1 MNITRRWM
9 FTGLVAVFALALAVR
24 LYYLHEIRASPLF
37 TAPVVDARTYT
48 EDARYFSDVSFAGRP
63 APFWQPPLYP
73 VLLGVLF
80 AVSGDDLYLPRLIQA
95 VIGALVCVLICLLGY
110 RVFGAGVGLGA
121 GFAAAL
127 YGPLIYFG
135 GELLPT
141 LLACCLNLL
150 VLWVLMAGRY
160 LLAGILLG
168 LSALA
173 VANILLFVPVLLGWI
188 FAFGGGPTPLAPLPK
203 RKGGTASAPP
213 SLAERGTGLRS
224 PHRLTAA
231 ALLLLGCALVI
242 APVAYRN
249 WVVGGD
255 LVLISHNAGINFYI
269 GNNADYEQTTRIR
282 PGRDWVELVEMPERR
297 AGIEQPSAKSRYFFG
312 QSWQYITSEPL
323 DFLGLLAYKGYLF
336 LRGDEIPRN
345 RDLYFARND
354 SALLSVLL
362 WKKGL
367 AFPFGLVAP
376 LALLGLFAVL
386 RSSEKL
392 SENPLWVALSRIPSF
407 PRKRESSGGRDGT
420 QHFQT
425 ASEPVEGRLLALF
438 VACYALSVVLFFVTG
453 RYRLPTVPVL
463 LLFAACGVRVLWQ
476 RPWPALAAVVG
487 LLIFCNVATGA
498 MDREGNAHEHY
509 YLGYAYEE
517 RDMPAH
523 AARHYRRAIARDS
536 TFAEPLL
543 ALAALHGEA
552 ERYGKAI
559 ELYRHYLKTQPHDVD
574 MRFRL
579 GHTALLA
586 RRYDEAAA
594 AYSEVA
600 TARPNWAAAHG
611 GLGYALL
618 MADQPQRAARAYS
631 RTLELNPDSTLVR
644 YQLAR
649 LYAEQGQN
657 REAIAEFEQLVQR
670 EPHVPEYPTRLA
682 DLLIQLEQGTG
693 MALRQTDGMAE
704 AEELLRRAIALNA
717 KVAHPHWSLGML
729 YARQGRYAEAV
740 PLFEHLL
747 QIAPRDYQAHLFL
760 GHLYQRTGRPADADA
775 QFAAFSR
782 SQRAH
787 RIEKVVRREMEAQI
801 EQIFGG

>member
-1 MNITRRWM
+1 MNMSRRWM

-80 AVSGDDLYLPRLIQA
+80 ALAGDDLYLPRLIQA
-95 VIGALVCVLICLLGY
+95 VLGALVCVLICLVGY
-110 RVFGAGVGLGA
+110 RVFGAGIGLGA
-121 GFAAAL
+121 GIAAAL

-160 LLAGILLG
+160 LLAGVLLG

-188 FAFGGGPTPLAPLPK
+188 FA
-203 RKGGTASAPP
+203 
-213 SLAERGTGLRS
+213 GLR
-224 PHRLTAA
+224 PTRRLTAA

-249 WVVGGD
+249 WAVGGD

-282 PGRDWVELVEMPERR
+282 PGRDWAELVEMPERR
-297 AGIEQPSAKSRYFFG
+297 AGIEQPSAKSRYFFF
-312 QSWQYITSEPL
+312 QSWQYITDEPL

-367 AFPFGLVAP
+367 AFPFGLIAP

-386 RSSEKL
+386 RPGPVEGHSSEK
-392 SENPLWVALSRIPSF
+392 SSKNPPWVALSRILSF
-407 PRKRESSGGRDGT
+407 PRKRESSGGRDGP

-453 RYRLPTVPVL
+453 RYRLPAVPVL

-476 RPWPALAAVVG
+476 RPWPALAAVAG
-487 LLIFCNVATGA
+487 LLVFCNVATGA
-498 MDREGNAHEHY
+498 MDLEGNAHEHY

-559 ELYRHYLKTQPHDVD
+559 DLYRHYLRMQPHDVD
-574 MRFRL
+574 MRFLL

-600 TARPNWAAAHG
+600 AARPNWAAAQG

-618 MADQPQRAARAYS
+618 MADQPQRAAQAYS

-649 LYAEQGQN
+649 LYAEQGQH

-670 EPHVPEYPTRLA
+670 EPHAPEYPTRLA

-693 MALRQTDGMAE
+693 MALGQTDGMAE
-704 AEELLRRAIALNA
+704 AEELLRRAIALDA
-717 KVAHPHWSLGML
+717 KAAHPHWSLGML

-740 PLFEHLL
+740 PLFEYLL

-760 GHLYQRTGRPADADA
+760 GHLYQRTGRQADADA
-775 QFAAFSR
+775 QFADFSR

-787 RIEKVVRREMEAQI
+787 RVEKVARREMEAQI

>member
-9 FTGLVAVFALALAVR
+9 FTGLVAVFALALSAR

-48 EDARYFSDVSFAGRP
+48 EEARYFSEVSFAGRP

-80 AVSGDDLYLPRLIQA
+80 ALAGDDLYLPRLIQA

-160 LLAGILLG
+160 LLAGVLLG

-188 FAFGGGPTPLAPLPK
+188 FA
-203 RKGGTASAPP
+203 
-213 SLAERGTGLRS
+213 GLR
-224 PHRLTAA
+224 PMRRLTAA

-249 WVVGGD
+249 WAVGGD

-282 PGRDWVELVEMPERR
+282 PGRDWAELVEMPERR
-297 AGIEQPSAKSRYFFG
+297 AGIEQPSAKSRYFFA
-312 QSWQYITSEPL
+312 QSWQYITSAPL
-323 DFLGLLAYKGYLF
+323 DFTGLLAYKGYLF

-354 SALLSVLL
+354 SSLLSILL

-392 SENPLWVALSRIPSF
+392 SKNSPWVALSRIPSF

-453 RYRLPTVPVL
+453 RYRLPAVPVL
-463 LLFAACGVRVLWQ
+463 LLFAACGVRFLWQ
-476 RPWPALAAVVG
+476 RPWPALAAVAV
-487 LLIFCNVATGA
+487 LLVFCNVATGA

-543 ALAALHGEA
+543 ALAALHAEA

-559 ELYRHYLKTQPHDVD
+559 DLYRRYLRMQPHDVD
-574 MRFRL
+574 MRFLL

-600 TARPNWAAAHG
+600 AARPNWAAAHG

-649 LYAEQGQN
+649 LHAEQGQH
-657 REAIAEFEQLVQR
+657 REAIAELEQLVQR
-670 EPHVPEYPTRLA
+670 EPHMPDYPTRLA

-693 MALRQTDGMAE
+693 MALGQTDGMAE
-704 AEELLRRAIALNA
+704 AEELLRRAIALNSKA
-717 KVAHPHWSLGML
+717 AHPHWSLGML
-729 YARQGRYAEAV
+729 YARQGRHAEAV

-760 GHLYQRTGRPADADA
+760 GHLYQRTGRQADAEA

-787 RIEKVVRREMEAQI
+787 RIEKVARREMEAQI

>member
-1 MNITRRWM
+1 MTRRWM
-9 FTGLVAVFALALAVR
+9 FMGVVAVFALALSVR

-48 EDARYFSDVSFAGRP
+48 EEARYLSDVSFAGRP

-73 VLLGVLF
+73 VLLGGLF
-80 AVSGDDLYLPRLIQA
+80 ALAGDDLYVPRLIQA
-95 VIGALVCVLICLLGY
+95 VIGALVCVLICLLGH
-110 RVFGAGVGLGA
+110 RVFGAGIGLGA

-150 VLWVLMAGRY
+150 VL
-160 LLAGILLG
+160 LLAIGEGGWARWLAAGALLG

-173 VANILLFVPVLLGWI
+173 VANVLLFAPVLLGYLYWRQRQLRPA
-188 FAFGGGPTPLAPLPK
+188 AF
-203 RKGGTASAPP
+203 
-213 SLAERGTGLRS
+213 
-224 PHRLTAA
+224 
-231 ALLLLGCALVI
+231 LLLGCALVI

-297 AGIEQPSAKSRYFFG
+297 AGIEQPSAKSRYFFA

-336 LRGDEIPRN
+336 LRGDEIQRN
-345 RDLYFARND
+345 RNLYFARND
-354 SALLSVLL
+354 SSLLSILL

-376 LALLGLFAVL
+376 LALLGLFAFL
-386 RSSEKL
+386 RS
-392 SENPLWVALSRIPSF
+392 P
-407 PRKRESSGGRDGT
+407 
-420 QHFQT
+420 
-425 ASEPVEGRLLALF
+425 EPPEGRLLALF

-453 RYRLPTVPVL
+453 RYRLPAVPVL
-463 LLFAACGVRVLWQ
+463 LLFAACGVRVLWH
-476 RPWPALAAVVG
+476 RPWPALAVVAA
-487 LLIFCNVATGA
+487 LLVFCNVATSA

-523 AARHYRRAIARDS
+523 AARHYRRAIDRDPN
-536 TFAEPLL
+536 FAEPLL
-543 ALAALHGEA
+543 ALAALHAEA
-552 ERYGKAI
+552 ERYDKAI
-559 ELYRHYLKTQPHDVD
+559 EFYRRYLKTQPNDVD
-574 MRFRL
+574 VRFLL

-586 RRYDEAAA
+586 QRYDEAAV

-600 TARPNWAAAHG
+600 AARPNWAAAHG

-618 MADQPQRAARAYS
+618 MADQPQRAAQAYS

-670 EPHVPEYPTRLA
+670 EPHVTEYPTRLA

-693 MALRQTDGMAE
+693 MTLGQTDRLAE
-704 AEELLRRAIALNA
+704 AEELLRRAVALDS
-717 KVAHPHWSLGML
+717 KTAHPHWSLGML

-760 GHLYQRTGRPADADA
+760 GHLYQRTGRQADADA
-775 QFAAFSR
+775 QFATFSR

-787 RIEKVVRREMEAQI
+787 RMEKVARREMEAQI

>member
-1 MNITRRWM
+1 M
-9 FTGLVAVFALALAVR
+9 FMGVAAVFALALSAR

-48 EDARYFSDVSFAGRP
+48 EEGRYLSAVSFAGRP

-80 AVSGDDLYLPRLIQA
+80 ASAGDDLYLPRLIQA

-110 RVFGAGVGLGA
+110 RVFGAGIGLGA

-150 VLWVLMAGRY
+150 VLLLVIGKGGWTRWLAAGV
-160 LLAGILLG
+160 LLG

-173 VANILLFVPVLLGWI
+173 VANVLLFAPALLGYLYWRQRRLRPP
-188 FAFGGGPTPLAPLPK
+188 AF
-203 RKGGTASAPP
+203 
-213 SLAERGTGLRS
+213 
-224 PHRLTAA
+224 
-231 ALLLLGCALVI
+231 LLLGCALVI

-249 WVVGGD
+249 WAVGGD

-282 PGRDWVELVEMPERR
+282 PGRDWAELVERPERR
-297 AGIEQPSAKSRYFFG
+297 AGIEQPSAKSRYFFA

-323 DFLGLLAYKGYLF
+323 DFTGLLAYKGYLF

-354 SALLSVLL
+354 SSLLSILL

-376 LALLGLFAVL
+376 LALLGLFAFL
-386 RSSEKL
+386 RTSE
-392 SENPLWVALSRIPSF
+392 SP
-407 PRKRESSGGRDGT
+407 
-420 QHFQT
+420 
-425 ASEPVEGRLLALF
+425 EGRLLALF

-453 RYRLPTVPVL
+453 RYRLPAVPVL
-463 LLFAACGVRVLWQ
+463 LLFAACGVRTLWH
-476 RPWPALAAVVG
+476 RPWPALVACAA
-487 LLIFCNVATGA
+487 LLVFCNVATGA

-523 AARHYRRAIARDS
+523 AARHYGRAIARAPN
-536 TFAEPLL
+536 FAEPLL
-543 ALAALHGEA
+543 ALAALHAEA

-559 ELYRHYLKTQPHDVD
+559 DLYRRYLKTQSNDVD
-574 MRFRL
+574 VRFLL

-600 TARPNWAAAHG
+600 AARPNWAAAHG

-618 MADQPQRAARAYS
+618 MADQPQRAAQSYS

-649 LYAEQGQN
+649 LFAAQGQN

-682 DLLIQLEQGTG
+682 DLLIQLEQETG
-693 MALRQTDGMAE
+693 MVLGQTDQLAE
-704 AEELLRRAIALNA
+704 AEKLLRRAIALDSKA
-717 KVAHPHWSLGML
+717 AHPHWSLGML

-760 GHLYQRTGRPADADA
+760 GHLYQRTGRQADADA

-787 RIEKVVRREMEAQI
+787 RIEKVARREMEAQI

>member
-1 MNITRRWM
+1 M
-9 FTGLVAVFALALAVR
+9 GVVAVFALALSAR

-48 EDARYFSDVSFAGRP
+48 EEARYFSEVSFAGRP

-73 VLLGVLF
+73 VLLGGLF
-80 AVSGDDLYLPRLIQA
+80 ALAGDDLYLPRLIQA

-110 RVFGAGVGLGA
+110 RVFGAGIGLGA
-121 GFAAAL
+121 GIAAAL

-150 VLWVLMAGRY
+150 VLLLVIGEGGWVRWLAAGV
-160 LLAGILLG
+160 LLG

-173 VANILLFVPVLLGWI
+173 VANVLLFAPVLLGYLYWRQRRLRPA
-188 FAFGGGPTPLAPLPK
+188 AF
-203 RKGGTASAPP
+203 
-213 SLAERGTGLRS
+213 
-224 PHRLTAA
+224 
-231 ALLLLGCALVI
+231 LLLGCALVI

-249 WVVGGD
+249 WAVGGD

-282 PGRDWVELVEMPERR
+282 PGRDWAELVEMPERR
-297 AGIEQPSAKSRYFFG
+297 AGIEQPSAKSRYFFA

-323 DFLGLLAYKGYLF
+323 DFTGLLAYKGYLF

-354 SALLSVLL
+354 SSLLSILL

-367 AFPFGLVAP
+367 AFPFGLIAP
-376 LALLGLFAVL
+376 LALLGLFAFL
-386 RSSEKL
+386 RTSE
-392 SENPLWVALSRIPSF
+392 SP
-407 PRKRESSGGRDGT
+407 
-420 QHFQT
+420 
-425 ASEPVEGRLLALF
+425 EGRLLALF

-453 RYRLPTVPVL
+453 RYRLPAVPVL
-463 LLFAACGVRVLWQ
+463 LLFAACGMGVLWQ
-476 RPWPALAAVVG
+476 RPWPALAAVAA

-498 MDREGNAHEHY
+498 MDREGDAHEHY

-523 AARHYRRAIARDS
+523 AARHYRHAIDRDP

-543 ALAALHGEA
+543 ALAALHAEA
-552 ERYGKAI
+552 ERYGKAL
-559 ELYRHYLKTQPHDVD
+559 ELYRRYLKTQPHDADV
-574 MRFRL
+574 RFLL

-600 TARPNWAAAHG
+600 AARPNWAAAHG

-649 LYAEQGQN
+649 LYAAQGQH
-657 REAIAEFEQLVQR
+657 REAIAEFEQLMQR
-670 EPHVPEYPTRLA
+670 EPHVPEYPARLA

-693 MALRQTDGMAE
+693 MTLGQTDQLAE
-704 AEELLRRAIALNA
+704 AEKLLRHASALDSKA
-717 KVAHPHWSLGML
+717 AHPHWSLGML

-760 GHLYQRTGRPADADA
+760 GHLYQRTGRQADADS

-782 SQRAH
+782 NQRAH
-787 RIEKVVRREMEAQI
+787 RIEKVARREMEAQI

>member
-1 MNITRRWM
+1 MARRSV
-9 FTGLVAVFALALAVR
+9 FYGVVAVFALALSAR

-80 AVSGDDLYLPRLIQA
+80 TLAGDDLYLPRLIQA
-95 VIGALVCVLICLLGY
+95 VLGALVCVLISLLGY

-141 LLACCLNLL
+141 LLACCLNVLVLLL
-150 VLWVLMAGRY
+150 VVGAGGWQRA
-160 LLAGILLG
+160 LAAGVLLG

-173 VANILLFVPVLLGWI
+173 VANVLLCAPVLLGYLY
-188 FAFGGGPTPLAPLPK
+188 G
-203 RKGGTASAPP
+203 RQ
-213 SLAERGTGLRS
+213 RRLRS
-224 PHRLTAA
+224 P

-249 WVVGGD
+249 WAVGGD
-255 LVLISHNAGINFYI
+255 RVLISHNAGINFYI
-269 GNNADYEQTTRIR
+269 GNNAASEQTTCIR
-282 PGRDWVELVEMPERR
+282 PGRAWAELVEMPERR
-297 AGIEQPSAKSRYFFG
+297 AGLEQPSAKSRYFFA
-312 QSWQYITSEPL
+312 QSWQYITAEPL

-354 SALLSVLL
+354 SALLSILL

-376 LALLGLFAVL
+376 LALVGLFGVV
-386 RSSEKL
+386 RSS
-392 SENPLWVALSRIPSF
+392 SP
-407 PRKRESSGGRDGT
+407 
-420 QHFQT
+420 
-425 ASEPVEGRLLALF
+425 EGRLLALF

-453 RYRLPTVPVL
+453 RYRLPAVPVL
-463 LLFAACGVRVLWQ
+463 LLFAACGVRVLWH
-476 RPWPALAAVVG
+476 RPRPGLAAFAA
-487 LLIFCNVATGA
+487 LLVLCNVATGA
-498 MDREGNAHEHY
+498 MDPAGNAHEHY

-523 AARHYRRAIARDS
+523 AARHYRRAMVRDPS
-536 TFAEPLL
+536 FAEPLL

-552 ERYGKAI
+552 ERYDEAMD
-559 ELYRHYLKTQPHDVD
+559 LYRQYLKAQPHDADV
-574 MRFRL
+574 RFLL

-586 RRYDEAAA
+586 RHYDEAAV

-600 TARPNWAAAHG
+600 AVRPNWAAAHG

-618 MADQPQRAARAYS
+618 MTDQPQRAAQCYR
-631 RTLELNPDSTLVR
+631 RTLELNPDSTVVR

-649 LYAEQGQN
+649 LYAEQGQH
-657 REAIAEFEQLVQR
+657 RSAIGEFEQLVQR

-682 DLLIQLEQGTG
+682 DLLIQLEQGPSMDLGATERL
-693 MALRQTDGMAE
+693 ADAE
-704 AEELLRRAIALNA
+704 KLLRRALALA
-717 KVAHPHWSLGML
+717 PKAAHPHWSLGML
-729 YARQGRYAEAV
+729 YARQARYPEAV

-747 QIAPRDYQAHLFL
+747 QIAPHDYQAHLFL
-760 GHLYQRTGRPADADA
+760 GHLYQRTGRPTDAED

-782 SQRAH
+782 GQRAY
-787 RIEKVVRREMEAQI
+787 RLKKVVRREMEAQI

>member
-1 MNITRRWM
+1 M
-9 FTGLVAVFALALAVR
+9 GVVAVFALALSVR

-37 TAPVVDARTYT
+37 TTPVVDARTYT
-48 EDARYFSDVSFAGRP
+48 EEARYLSDVSFAGRP

-73 VLLGVLF
+73 VLLGGLF
-80 AVSGDDLYLPRLIQA
+80 ALAGDDLYVPRLIQA
-95 VIGALVCVLICLLGY
+95 VIGALVCVLICLLGH
-110 RVFGAGVGLGA
+110 RVFGAGVGVGA

-127 YGPLIYFG
+127 YGPFIYFG

-150 VLWVLMAGRY
+150 VL
-160 LLAGILLG
+160 LLAIGEGGWARWLAAGVLLG

-173 VANILLFVPVLLGWI
+173 VANVLLFAPMLLGYLYWRQRQLRPP
-188 FAFGGGPTPLAPLPK
+188 AF
-203 RKGGTASAPP
+203 
-213 SLAERGTGLRS
+213 
-224 PHRLTAA
+224 
-231 ALLLLGCALVI
+231 LLLGCALVI

-249 WVVGGD
+249 WAVGGD

-282 PGRDWVELVEMPERR
+282 PGRDWAELVEMPERR
-297 AGIEQPSAKSRYFFG
+297 AGIEQPSAKSRYFFA

-336 LRGDEIPRN
+336 LRGDEIQRN
-345 RDLYFARND
+345 RNLYFARND
-354 SALLSVLL
+354 SSLLSILL

-376 LALLGLFAVL
+376 LTLLGLFAFL
-386 RSSEKL
+386 RS
-392 SENPLWVALSRIPSF
+392 P
-407 PRKRESSGGRDGT
+407 
-420 QHFQT
+420 
-425 ASEPVEGRLLALF
+425 EPPEGRLLALF

-453 RYRLPTVPVL
+453 RYRLPAVPVL
-463 LLFAACGVRVLWQ
+463 LLFAACGVRVLWH
-476 RPWPALAAVVG
+476 RPWPALAVVAA
-487 LLIFCNVATGA
+487 LLVFCNVATSA

-523 AARHYRRAIARDS
+523 AARHYRRAIDRDPN
-536 TFAEPLL
+536 FAEPLL
-543 ALAALHGEA
+543 ALAALHAEA
-552 ERYGKAI
+552 ERYDKAI
-559 ELYRHYLKTQPHDVD
+559 EFYRRYLKTQPNDVD
-574 MRFRL
+574 VRFLL

-586 RRYDEAAA
+586 QRYDEAAV

-600 TARPNWAAAHG
+600 AARPNWAAAHG

-618 MADQPQRAARAYS
+618 MADQPQRAAQAYS

-670 EPHVPEYPTRLA
+670 EPHVTEYPTRLA

-693 MALRQTDGMAE
+693 MTLGQTDRLAE
-704 AEELLRRAIALNA
+704 AEELLRRAVALDS
-717 KVAHPHWSLGML
+717 KTAHPHWSLGML

-760 GHLYQRTGRPADADA
+760 GHLYQRTGRQADADA

-787 RIEKVVRREMEAQI
+787 RMEKVARREMEAQI

>member
-9 FTGLVAVFALALAVR
+9 FTGLVAVFALALSAR

-48 EDARYFSDVSFAGRP
+48 EDARYLSEVSFAGRP
-63 APFWQPPLYP
+63 TPFWQPPLYP
-73 VLLGVLF
+73 VLLGGLF
-80 AVSGDDLYLPRLIQA
+80 AVAGDDLYLPRLIQA
-95 VIGALVCVLICLLGY
+95 VIGALVCVLICLLGH

-160 LLAGILLG
+160 LLAGVLLG

-173 VANILLFVPVLLGWI
+173 VANILLFVPVLLGWV

-203 RKGGTASAPP
+203 RKGGTASDPP
-213 SLAERGTGLRS
+213 SLAGRGTGLLSTR
-224 PHRLTAA
+224 RLTAA
-231 ALLLLGCALVI
+231 ALLLLGCVLVI

-249 WVVGGD
+249 WAVGGD

-269 GNNADYEQTTRIR
+269 GNNAAYAQTTHIR
-282 PGRDWVELVEMPERR
+282 PGRDWAELVEMPERR
-297 AGIEQPSAKSRYFFG
+297 AGIEQPSAKSRYFLA
-312 QSWQYITSEPL
+312 QSWQYITDEPL

-354 SALLSVLL
+354 SVLLSVLL

-386 RSSEKL
+386 R
-392 SENPLWVALSRIPSF
+392 P
-407 PRKRESSGGRDGT
+407 
-420 QHFQT
+420 
-425 ASEPVEGRLLALF
+425 EPVEGRLLALF
-438 VACYALSVVLFFVTG
+438 VACYALSVILFFVTG
-453 RYRLPTVPVL
+453 RYRLPAVPVL
-463 LLFAACGVRVLWQ
+463 LLFAACGVRFLWH
-476 RPWPALAAVVG
+476 RPWPALAAVAA

-498 MDREGNAHEHY
+498 MDHEGNAHEHY

-552 ERYGKAI
+552 KRYGKAI
-559 ELYRHYLKTQPHDVD
+559 DLYRRYLKTQPDDVD
-574 MRFRL
+574 MRFLL

-600 TARPNWAAAHG
+600 AARPNWAAAHG

-618 MADQPQRAARAYS
+618 MTDQPQRAARAYS

-649 LYAEQGQN
+649 LYAEQGQH

-670 EPHVPEYPTRLA
+670 EPHVPEHPTRLA
-682 DLLIQLEQGTG
+682 DLLIQLEQGAS
-693 MALRQTDGMAE
+693 MALGQTDGMAE
-704 AEELLRRAIALNA
+704 AEELLRRAIELDPKA
-717 KVAHPHWSLGML
+717 AHPHWSLGML

-787 RIEKVVRREMEAQI
+787 RIEKVARREMEAQI

>member
-1 MNITRRWM
+1 MARRSV
-9 FTGLVAVFALALAVR
+9 FYGVVAVFALALSAR

-80 AVSGDDLYLPRLIQA
+80 ALAGDDLYLPRLIQA
-95 VIGALVCVLICLLGY
+95 VLGALVCVLISLLGL

-141 LLACCLNLL
+141 LLACCLNVLVLLL
-150 VLWVLMAGRY
+150 VIGAGGWQRA
-160 LLAGILLG
+160 LAAGVLLG

-173 VANILLFVPVLLGWI
+173 VANVLLCAPVLLGY
-188 FAFGGGPTPLAPLPK
+188 LYY
-203 RKGGTASAPP
+203 RQ
-213 SLAERGTGLRS
+213 RRLRS
-224 PHRLTAA
+224 P

-249 WVVGGD
+249 WAVGGD
-255 LVLISHNAGINFYI
+255 RVLISHNAGINFYI
-269 GNNADYEQTTRIR
+269 GNNADFEQTTRIR
-282 PGRDWVELVEMPERR
+282 PGRAWAELVEMPERR
-297 AGIEQPSAKSRYFFG
+297 AGLEQPSAKSRYFFA
-312 QSWQYITSEPL
+312 QSWQYITAEPL

-354 SALLSVLL
+354 SALLSILL

-376 LALLGLFAVL
+376 LALVGLFGVV
-386 RSSEKL
+386 RS
-392 SENPLWVALSRIPSF
+392 PAP
-407 PRKRESSGGRDGT
+407 
-420 QHFQT
+420 
-425 ASEPVEGRLLALF
+425 EGRLLALF

-453 RYRLPTVPVL
+453 RYRLPAVPVL
-463 LLFAACGVRVLWQ
+463 LLFAACGVRVLWH
-476 RPWPALAAVVG
+476 RPRSGLAAFAA
-487 LLIFCNVATGA
+487 LLVLCNVATGA
-498 MDREGNAHEHY
+498 MDPAGNAHEHY

-523 AARHYRRAIARDS
+523 AARHYRRAMVRDPS
-536 TFAEPLL
+536 FAEPLL

-552 ERYGKAI
+552 ERYGEAMA
-559 ELYRHYLKTQPHDVD
+559 LYRQYLKAQPHDADV
-574 MRFRL
+574 RFLL

-600 TARPNWAAAHG
+600 TVRPNWAAAHG

-618 MADQPQRAARAYS
+618 MTDQPQRAAQCYR

-649 LYAEQGQN
+649 LYAEQGQH
-657 REAIAEFEQLVQR
+657 RAARDEFEQLVQR
-670 EPHVPEYPTRLA
+670 EPHVPEHPTRLA
-682 DLLIQLEQGTG
+682 DLLIQLEQGPS
-693 MALRQTDGMAE
+693 MALGATERLADAE
-704 AEELLRRAIALNA
+704 KLLRRALALA
-717 KVAHPHWSLGML
+717 PKAAHPHWSLGML
-729 YARQGRYAEAV
+729 YARQARYPEAV

-747 QIAPRDYQAHLFL
+747 QIAPHDYQAHLFL
-760 GHLYQRTGRPADADA
+760 GHLYQRTGRPADAED

-782 SQRAH
+782 GQRAY
-787 RIEKVVRREMEAQI
+787 RLKKVVRREMEAQI

>member
-1 MNITRRWM
+1 MARRWM
-9 FTGLVAVFALALAVR
+9 FMGVVAVFALALSAR

-48 EDARYFSDVSFAGRP
+48 EDACYLSDVSLAGRP

-80 AVSGDDLYLPRLIQA
+80 AVAGDDLYLPRLIQA
-95 VIGALVCVLICLLGY
+95 VVGALVCVLICLLGY
-110 RVFGAGVGLGA
+110 RVFGVGIGLGA

-150 VLWVLMAGRY
+150 VL
-160 LLAGILLG
+160 LLAVGEGGWARALAAGVLLG

-173 VANILLFVPVLLGWI
+173 VANVLLFAPVLLGYLYWRQRR
-188 FAFGGGPTPLAPLPK
+188 F
-203 RKGGTASAPP
+203 RPP
-213 SLAERGTGLRS
+213 
-224 PHRLTAA
+224 
-231 ALLLLGCALVI
+231 ALLLLGYALVI

-249 WVVGGD
+249 WAVGGD

-282 PGRDWVELVEMPERR
+282 PGRAWAELVEMPEIR
-297 AGIEQPSAKSRYFFG
+297 AGIEQPSAKSRYFFA

-354 SALLSVLL
+354 SSLLSILL

-367 AFPFGLVAP
+367 AFPFGLIAP
-376 LALLGLFAVL
+376 LALVGLFAFL
-386 RSSEKL
+386 RS
-392 SENPLWVALSRIPSF
+392 P
-407 PRKRESSGGRDGT
+407 
-420 QHFQT
+420 
-425 ASEPVEGRLLALF
+425 EPAEGRLLALF

-453 RYRLPTVPVL
+453 RYRLPAVPVL
-463 LLFAACGVRVLWQ
+463 LLFAACGVRALWH
-476 RPWPALAAVVG
+476 RPWPALAAFAA
-487 LLIFCNVATGA
+487 LLVFCNVATGA
-498 MDREGNAHEHY
+498 MDLKGDAHEHY

-523 AARHYRRAIARDS
+523 AARHYRRAMARGPN
-536 TFAEPLL
+536 FAEPLL

-552 ERYGKAI
+552 KRYGKAI
-559 ELYRHYLKTQPHDVD
+559 DLYRRYLKTRPHDEDV
-574 MRFRL
+574 RFLL

-594 AYSEVA
+594 AYSEI
-600 TARPNWAAAHG
+600 TAVRPNWAAAHG

-618 MADQPQRAARAYS
+618 MTDQPQRAARAYS
-631 RTLELNPDSTLVR
+631 HTLELNPDSTLVR

-649 LYAEQGQN
+649 LYAEQGQT

-670 EPHVPEYPTRLA
+670 EPHIPEYPTRLA
-682 DLLIQLEQGTG
+682 DLLIQLQQGTG
-693 MALRQTDGMAE
+693 MALGQTSQLAE
-704 AEELLRRAIALNA
+704 AERLLRRAIALDPKA
-717 KVAHPHWSLGML
+717 AHPHWSLGML

-740 PLFEHLL
+740 TLFEHLL
-747 QIAPRDYQAHLFL
+747 QIAPRDYQTHLFL
-760 GHLYQRTGRPADADA
+760 GHLYQRTGRQADADA

-782 SQRAH
+782 SQRAY
-787 RIEKVVRREMEAQI
+787 RMEKVARREMEAQI

>member
-1 MNITRRWM
+1 MARRWM
-9 FTGLVAVFALALAVR
+9 FMGGVVVFALALSAR

-48 EDARYFSDVSFAGRP
+48 EEARYFSEVSFAGRP

-73 VLLGVLF
+73 VLLGGLF
-80 AVSGDDLYLPRLIQA
+80 ALAGDDLYLPRLIQA

-110 RVFGAGVGLGA
+110 RVFGAGIGLGA
-121 GFAAAL
+121 GVAAAL

-135 GELLPT
+135 GALLPT
-141 LLACCLNLL
+141 LLACCLNLIVLLL
-150 VLWVLMAGRY
+150 VIGEGGWVRWLAAGV
-160 LLAGILLG
+160 LLG

-173 VANILLFVPVLLGWI
+173 VANVLLFAPMLLGYLYWRQRRLRPA
-188 FAFGGGPTPLAPLPK
+188 AF
-203 RKGGTASAPP
+203 
-213 SLAERGTGLRS
+213 
-224 PHRLTAA
+224 
-231 ALLLLGCALVI
+231 LLLGCALVI

-249 WVVGGD
+249 WAVGGD

-269 GNNADYEQTTRIR
+269 GNNADYAQTTHIR
-282 PGRDWVELVEMPERR
+282 PGRDWAELVEMPERR
-297 AGIEQPSAKSRYFFG
+297 AGIEQPSAKSRYFFA
-312 QSWQYITSEPL
+312 QSWQYMASEPL

-354 SALLSVLL
+354 SSLLSILL

-376 LALLGLFAVL
+376 LALLGFFAFL
-386 RSSEKL
+386 R
-392 SENPLWVALSRIPSF
+392 
-407 PRKRESSGGRDGT
+407 
-420 QHFQT
+420 
-425 ASEPVEGRLLALF
+425 ASESPEGRLLALF

-463 LLFAACGVRVLWQ
+463 LLFAAYGVCALWQ
-476 RPWPALAAVVG
+476 RPWPALAAVAA

-498 MDREGNAHEHY
+498 MDREGDAHEHY

-523 AARHYRRAIARDS
+523 AARHYRHAIARDP

-559 ELYRHYLKTQPHDVD
+559 DLYRRYLKTQPNDVD
-574 MRFRL
+574 VRFLL

-618 MADQPQRAARAYS
+618 MTDQPQRAARAYS
-631 RTLELNPDSTLVR
+631 RTLKLNPDSTLVR

-649 LYAEQGQN
+649 LYAAQGQN
-657 REAIAEFEQLVQR
+657 REAIAEFEQLMQR
-670 EPHVPEYPTRLA
+670 EPHVPEYPARLA
-682 DLLIQLEQGTG
+682 DLLIQSEQGTSMTLG
-693 MALRQTDGMAE
+693 QTTQLAE
-704 AEELLRRAIALNA
+704 AEELLRRAIALDS
-717 KVAHPHWSLGML
+717 KIAHPHWSLGML

-760 GHLYQRTGRPADADA
+760 GHLYQRTGRQADADA

-787 RIEKVVRREMEAQI
+787 RIEKVARREMEAQI

>member
-1 MNITRRWM
+1 MARRWM
-9 FTGLVAVFALALAVR
+9 FMGVVAVFALALSAR
-24 LYYLHEIRASPLF
+24 LYYLHEIRVSPLF

-48 EDARYFSDVSFAGRP
+48 EDARYLSEVPFAGRP

-80 AVSGDDLYLPRLIQA
+80 AVAGDDLYLPRLIQA
-95 VIGALVCVLICLLGY
+95 VLGALVCVLICLLGY
-110 RVFGAGVGLGA
+110 RVFGAGIGLGA

-150 VLWVLMAGRY
+150 VL
-160 LLAGILLG
+160 LLAVGEGGWGRALAAGVLLG

-173 VANILLFVPVLLGWI
+173 VANVLLFAPVLLGYLYWRQRR
-188 FAFGGGPTPLAPLPK
+188 L
-203 RKGGTASAPP
+203 RPP
-213 SLAERGTGLRS
+213 
-224 PHRLTAA
+224 

-249 WVVGGD
+249 WAVGDD

-282 PGRDWVELVEMPERR
+282 PGRAWAELVEMPEIR
-297 AGIEQPSAKSRYFFG
+297 AGIEQPSAKSRYFFA

-354 SALLSVLL
+354 SSLLSILL
-362 WKKGL
+362 WKKEL

-376 LALLGLFAVL
+376 LAIVGLFAFL
-386 RSSEKL
+386 RS
-392 SENPLWVALSRIPSF
+392 PGPA
-407 PRKRESSGGRDGT
+407 
-420 QHFQT
+420 
-425 ASEPVEGRLLALF
+425 EGRLLAFF

-453 RYRLPTVPVL
+453 RYRLPAVPVL
-463 LLFAACGVRVLWQ
+463 LLFAACGVRALWH
-476 RPWPALAAVVG
+476 RPWPALAG
-487 LLIFCNVATGA
+487 LAALLVFCNVATGA
-498 MDREGNAHEHY
+498 MDREGDAHEHY

-523 AARHYRRAIARDS
+523 AARHYRRAMARDPN
-536 TFAEPLL
+536 FAAPLL

-552 ERYGKAI
+552 KRYGKAI
-559 ELYRHYLKTQPHDVD
+559 DLYRRYLKTRPHDADV
-574 MRFRL
+574 RFLL

-586 RRYDEAAA
+586 RRYDEATA
-594 AYSEVA
+594 AYSEI
-600 TARPNWAAAHG
+600 TAVRPNWAAAHG

-618 MADQPQRAARAYS
+618 MTDQPQRAARAYS

-649 LYAEQGQN
+649 LYTEQGQN

-670 EPHVPEYPTRLA
+670 EPHIPEYPTRLA

-693 MALRQTDGMAE
+693 MALGQTDRLAE
-704 AEELLRRAIALNA
+704 AEKLLRLAIALDPKA
-717 KVAHPHWSLGML
+717 AHPHWSLGML

-740 PLFEHLL
+740 TLFEHLL

-760 GHLYQRTGRPADADA
+760 GHLYQRTGRQADADA

-782 SQRAH
+782 SQRAYH
-787 RIEKVVRREMEAQI
+787 IEKVARREMEAQI

>member
-1 MNITRRWM
+1 MARRWM
-9 FTGLVAVFALALAVR
+9 FMGVVAVFALALSAR

-37 TAPVVDARTYT
+37 TAPVVDARTYV
-48 EDARYFSDVSFAGRP
+48 EEARYLSEVSFAGRP

-80 AVSGDDLYLPRLIQA
+80 ALAGDDLYLPRLIQA

-110 RVFGAGVGLGA
+110 RVFGAGIGLGA
-121 GFAAAL
+121 GIAAAL

-150 VLWVLMAGRY
+150 VLLLVVGEGGWVRWLAAGV
-160 LLAGILLG
+160 LLG

-173 VANILLFVPVLLGWI
+173 VANVLLFAPALLGYLYWRQRRLRPA
-188 FAFGGGPTPLAPLPK
+188 AF
-203 RKGGTASAPP
+203 
-213 SLAERGTGLRS
+213 
-224 PHRLTAA
+224 
-231 ALLLLGCALVI
+231 LLLGCALVI

-249 WVVGGD
+249 WSVGGD

-297 AGIEQPSAKSRYFFG
+297 AGIEQPSAKSRYFFA
-312 QSWQYITSEPL
+312 QSWQYITSEPF
-323 DFLGLLAYKGYLF
+323 DFTGLLAYKGYLF

-354 SALLSVLL
+354 SSLLSILL

-367 AFPFGLVAP
+367 AFPFGLIAP
-376 LALLGLFAVL
+376 LALLGLFAFL
-386 RSSEKL
+386 RTSE
-392 SENPLWVALSRIPSF
+392 SP
-407 PRKRESSGGRDGT
+407 
-420 QHFQT
+420 
-425 ASEPVEGRLLALF
+425 EGRLLALF
-438 VACYALSVVLFFVTG
+438 VACYALSVILFFVTG
-453 RYRLPTVPVL
+453 RYRLPAVPVL
-463 LLFAACGVRVLWQ
+463 LLFAACGMRALWQ
-476 RPWPALAAVVG
+476 RPWPALAPVAA
-487 LLIFCNVATGA
+487 LLVFCNVATGA
-498 MDREGNAHEHY
+498 MDQEGDAHEHY

-523 AARHYRRAIARDS
+523 AARHYRHAIARDPS
-536 TFAEPLL
+536 FAEPLL

-552 ERYGKAI
+552 KRYDKAI
-559 ELYRHYLKTQPHDVD
+559 DLYRRYLKTQPHDADV
-574 MRFRL
+574 RFLL

-600 TARPNWAAAHG
+600 AARPSWAAAHG

-618 MADQPQRAARAYS
+618 MADQPQRAAQAYS

-649 LYAEQGQN
+649 LYAEQGQS

-670 EPHVPEYPTRLA
+670 EPHVTEYPTRLA
-682 DLLIQLEQGTG
+682 DLLIQLEQATG
-693 MALRQTDGMAE
+693 MALGQTDRLAE
-704 AEELLRRAIALNA
+704 AEKLLRRAIALDS
-717 KVAHPHWSLGML
+717 KTAHPHWSLGML

-760 GHLYQRTGRPADADA
+760 GHLYQRTGRQTDAEA

-787 RIEKVVRREMEAQI
+787 RMEKVARREMEAQI

>member
-1 MNITRRWM
+1 MARRSVSY
-9 FTGLVAVFALALAVR
+9 GVVAVFALALSAR

-73 VLLGVLF
+73 VLLGILF
-80 AVSGDDLYLPRLIQA
+80 ALAGDDLYLPRLIQA
-95 VIGALVCVLICLLGY
+95 VLGALVCVLISLLGL

-141 LLACCLNLL
+141 LLACCLNVLVLLL
-150 VLWVLMAGRY
+150 VVGAGGWQRA
-160 LLAGILLG
+160 LAAGVLLG

-173 VANILLFVPVLLGWI
+173 VANVLLCAPVLLGY
-188 FAFGGGPTPLAPLPK
+188 LYY
-203 RKGGTASAPP
+203 RQ
-213 SLAERGTGLRS
+213 RRLRS
-224 PHRLTAA
+224 P

-249 WVVGGD
+249 WAVGGD
-255 LVLISHNAGINFYI
+255 RVLISHNAGINFYI
-269 GNNADYEQTTRIR
+269 GNNADFEQTTRIR
-282 PGRDWVELVEMPERR
+282 PGRAWAELVEMPERR
-297 AGIEQPSAKSRYFFG
+297 AGLEQPSAKSRYFFA
-312 QSWQYITSEPL
+312 QSWQYITTEPL

-354 SALLSVLL
+354 SALLSILL

-376 LALLGLFAVL
+376 LALVGLFGVV
-386 RSSEKL
+386 RSS
-392 SENPLWVALSRIPSF
+392 SP
-407 PRKRESSGGRDGT
+407 
-420 QHFQT
+420 
-425 ASEPVEGRLLALF
+425 EGRLLALF

-453 RYRLPTVPVL
+453 RYRLPAVPVL
-463 LLFAACGVRVLWQ
+463 LLFAACGVRVLWP
-476 RPWPALAAVVG
+476 RPRPGLAAFAT
-487 LLIFCNVATGA
+487 LLVFCNVATGA
-498 MDREGNAHEHY
+498 MDPAGNAHEHY

-523 AARHYRRAIARDS
+523 AARHYRRAMVRDPS
-536 TFAEPLL
+536 FAEPLL

-552 ERYGKAI
+552 ERYDEAMD
-559 ELYRHYLKTQPHDVD
+559 LYRQYLKAQPHDADV
-574 MRFRL
+574 RFLL

-600 TARPNWAAAHG
+600 AVRPNWAAAHG

-618 MADQPQRAARAYS
+618 MTDQPQRAAQCYR

-649 LYAEQGQN
+649 LYAEQGQH
-657 REAIAEFEQLVQR
+657 RAAIGEFEQLVQR

-682 DLLIQLEQGTG
+682 DLLIQLEQGPS
-693 MALRQTDGMAE
+693 MALGATERLADAE
-704 AEELLRRAIALNA
+704 KLLRRALALA
-717 KVAHPHWSLGML
+717 PKAAHPHWSLGML
-729 YARQGRYAEAV
+729 YARQARYPEAV

-747 QIAPRDYQAHLFL
+747 QIAPHDYQAHLFL
-760 GHLYQRTGRPADADA
+760 GHLYQRTGRPADAED

-782 SQRAH
+782 GQRAY
-787 RIEKVVRREMEAQI
+787 RLKKVVRREMEAQI

>member
-1 MNITRRWM
+1 MARRWM
-9 FTGLVAVFALALAVR
+9 FYGLVAVFALALSAR

-48 EDARYFSDVSFAGRP
+48 EDARYLSDVSFAGRP

-80 AVSGDDLYLPRLIQA
+80 ALAGDDLYLPRFIQA
-95 VIGALVCVLICLLGY
+95 VLGALVCVLISLLGH

-127 YGPLIYFG
+127 YGPLLYFG

-141 LLACCLNLL
+141 LLACGLNLL
-150 VLWVLMAGRY
+150 VLLLLVGAEGWKRALAAGV
-160 LLAGILLG
+160 LLG

-173 VANILLFVPVLLGWI
+173 VANVLLCAPVLLGYLYWRQRR
-188 FAFGGGPTPLAPLPK
+188 LRAP
-203 RKGGTASAPP
+203 
-213 SLAERGTGLRS
+213 
-224 PHRLTAA
+224 

-249 WVVGGD
+249 WAVGGD

-269 GNNADYEQTTRIR
+269 GNNADSAQTTRIR
-282 PGRDWVELVEMPERR
+282 PGRAWAELVEMPEHR
-297 AGIEQPSAKSRYFFG
+297 AGIEQPSAKSRYFFA

-323 DFLGLLAYKGYLF
+323 DFLGLLAHKGYLF

-354 SALLSVLL
+354 SALLAVLL

-376 LALLGLFAVL
+376 LALVGLFGVV
-386 RSSEKL
+386 RS
-392 SENPLWVALSRIPSF
+392 PGP
-407 PRKRESSGGRDGT
+407 
-420 QHFQT
+420 
-425 ASEPVEGRLLALF
+425 EGRLLAFF

-453 RYRLPTVPVL
+453 RYRLPAVPVL
-463 LLFAACGVRVLWQ
+463 LLFAACGVRALWH
-476 RPWPALAAVVG
+476 RPWPGLAAFAA
-487 LLIFCNVATGA
+487 LLVFCNVATGA
-498 MDREGNAHEHY
+498 MNLEGNAHEHY
-509 YLGYAYEE
+509 YLGYAYE
-517 RDMPAH
+517 RLDMPAH
-523 AARHYRRAIARDS
+523 AARHYRRAIDPH
-536 TFAEPLL
+536 FAEPLL

-552 ERYGKAI
+552 ERYDEAMDR
-559 ELYRHYLKTQPHDVD
+559 YRQYLKARPHDADV
-574 MRFRL
+574 RFLL

-586 RRYDEAAA
+586 GRYDEAVA

-600 TARPNWAAAHG
+600 TVRPNWAAAHG

-618 MADQPQRAARAYS
+618 MTDQPQRAAPCYR

-649 LYAEQGQN
+649 LYAEQGQH
-657 REAIAEFEQLVQR
+657 REAIVEFEQLVQR
-670 EPHVPEYPTRLA
+670 EPHAPEYPTRLA
-682 DLLIQLEQGTG
+682 DLLIQLEQGTS
-693 MALRQTDGMAE
+693 MALGATERLADAE
-704 AEELLRRAIALNA
+704 KLLRRALALA
-717 KVAHPHWSLGML
+717 PQAAHPHWSLGML
-729 YARQGRYAEAV
+729 YARQGRYTEAV

-747 QIAPRDYQAHLFL
+747 QLAPHDYQAHLFL
-760 GHLYQRTGRPADADA
+760 GHLYQRTGRQADAAA

-782 SQRAH
+782 GQRAY
-787 RIEKVVRREMEAQI
+787 RLKKVVRREMEAQI

>member
-1 MNITRRWM
+1 
-9 FTGLVAVFALALAVR
+9 
-24 LYYLHEIRASPLF
+24 E
-37 TAPVVDARTYT
+37 
-48 EDARYFSDVSFAGRP
+48 VSFAGRP

-73 VLLGVLF
+73 VLLGGLF
-80 AVSGDDLYLPRLIQA
+80 ALAGDDLYLPRLIQA

-110 RVFGAGVGLGA
+110 RVFDAGIGLGA
-121 GFAAAL
+121 GVAAAL

-150 VLWVLMAGRY
+150 VLLLVIGEGGWARWLAAGV
-160 LLAGILLG
+160 LLG

-173 VANILLFVPVLLGWI
+173 VANVLLFAPVLLGYLYWRQRRLRPA
-188 FAFGGGPTPLAPLPK
+188 AF
-203 RKGGTASAPP
+203 
-213 SLAERGTGLRS
+213 
-224 PHRLTAA
+224 
-231 ALLLLGCALVI
+231 LLLGCALVI
-242 APVAYRN
+242 APVASRN
-249 WVVGGD
+249 WAVGGD

-269 GNNADYEQTTRIR
+269 GNNADYDQTTRIR

-297 AGIEQPSAKSRYFFG
+297 AGIEQPSAKSRYFFA

-323 DFLGLLAYKGYLF
+323 DFTGLLAYKGYLF

-354 SALLSVLL
+354 SSLLSLLL

-367 AFPFGLVAP
+367 AFPFGLIAP
-376 LALLGLFAVL
+376 LALLGLFAFL
-386 RSSEKL
+386 RTSE
-392 SENPLWVALSRIPSF
+392 SP
-407 PRKRESSGGRDGT
+407 
-420 QHFQT
+420 
-425 ASEPVEGRLLALF
+425 EGRLLALF

-463 LLFAACGVRVLWQ
+463 LLFATCGVRVLWQ
-476 RPWPALAAVVG
+476 RPWPALAAVAA

-498 MDREGNAHEHY
+498 MDREGDAHEHY
-509 YLGYAYEE
+509 YLGYAYEQ

-523 AARHYRRAIARDS
+523 AARHYRRAIDRDP

-543 ALAALHGEA
+543 ALAALHAEA
-552 ERYGKAI
+552 ERYGKAL
-559 ELYRHYLKTQPHDVD
+559 ELYRRYLKTQPHDADV
-574 MRFRL
+574 RFLL

-600 TARPNWAAAHG
+600 AARPNWAAAHG

-618 MADQPQRAARAYS
+618 MADQPQRAAQAYS

-649 LYAEQGQN
+649 LYAAQGQH
-657 REAIAEFEQLVQR
+657 REAIAELEQLVQR
-670 EPHVPEYPTRLA
+670 EPHVPEYPARLA

-693 MALRQTDGMAE
+693 MALGQTDQLAE
-704 AEELLRRAIALNA
+704 AEKLLRHASALDSKA
-717 KVAHPHWSLGML
+717 AHPHWSLGML

-760 GHLYQRTGRPADADA
+760 GHLYQRTGRQADADA

-782 SQRAH
+782 NQRAH
-787 RIEKVVRREMEAQI
+787 RIEKVARREMEAQI

>member
-1 MNITRRWM
+1 M
-9 FTGLVAVFALALAVR
+9 FVGVVAVFALALSAR

-48 EDARYFSDVSFAGRP
+48 EDARYLSDVSFAGRP
-63 APFWQPPLYP
+63 APCWQPPLYP

-80 AVSGDDLYLPRLIQA
+80 ALAGDDLYLPRLIQA
-95 VIGALVCVLICLLGY
+95 VIGALVCVLICLLGH
-110 RVFGAGVGLGA
+110 RVFGAGVGVGA

-150 VLWVLMAGRY
+150 VL
-160 LLAGILLG
+160 LLAIGEGGWGRALAAGVLLG

-173 VANILLFVPVLLGWI
+173 VANVLLFAPVLLGYLYWRQRQ
-188 FAFGGGPTPLAPLPK
+188 FRPPAF
-203 RKGGTASAPP
+203 
-213 SLAERGTGLRS
+213 
-224 PHRLTAA
+224 
-231 ALLLLGCALVI
+231 LLLGCALVI

-249 WVVGGD
+249 WAVGGD

-297 AGIEQPSAKSRYFFG
+297 AGIEQPSAKSRYFFA
-312 QSWQYITSEPL
+312 QSWQYMTSEPL
-323 DFLGLLAYKGYLF
+323 DFLRLLAYKGYLF

-354 SALLSVLL
+354 SSLLSALL

-376 LALLGLFAVL
+376 LALLGLFAFL
-386 RSSEKL
+386 RSSE
-392 SENPLWVALSRIPSF
+392 SP
-407 PRKRESSGGRDGT
+407 
-420 QHFQT
+420 
-425 ASEPVEGRLLALF
+425 EGRLLALF

-453 RYRLPTVPVL
+453 RYRLPAIPVL
-463 LLFAACGVRVLWQ
+463 LLFAACGVRALWH
-476 RPWPALAAVVG
+476 RPWPALAAVAG
-487 LLIFCNVATGA
+487 LLVFCNLATGA

-523 AARHYRRAIARDS
+523 AARHYRHAIARDP

-552 ERYGKAI
+552 ERYGKAMD
-559 ELYRHYLKTQPHDVD
+559 LYRRYLKTQPHDVD
-574 MRFRL
+574 VRFLL

-586 RRYDEAAA
+586 RRYDAAAA

-600 TARPNWAAAHG
+600 AARPNWAAAHG

-618 MADQPQRAARAYS
+618 MTDQPQRAARSYS

-649 LYAEQGQN
+649 LYAEQGQH

-682 DLLIQLEQGTG
+682 DLLIQLAQGTG
-693 MALRQTDGMAE
+693 MTLGQTGQLAE
-704 AEELLRRAIALNA
+704 AEKLLRRAIELDSKA
-717 KVAHPHWSLGML
+717 AHPHWSLGML

-747 QIAPRDYQAHLFL
+747 QIAPRDYQTHLFL
-760 GHLYQRTGRPADADA
+760 GHLYQRTGRQADADA

-787 RIEKVVRREMEAQI
+787 RMEKVARREMEAQI

>member
-1 MNITRRWM
+1 MTRRWM
-9 FTGLVAVFALALAVR
+9 FMGGMAVFALALSVR
-24 LYYLHEIRASPLF
+24 LYYLQEIRTDPIF
-37 TAPVVDARTYT
+37 TAPVVDARTYV
-48 EDARYFSDVSFAGRP
+48 EEARYFSEVSFAGRD

-80 AVSGDDLYLPRLIQA
+80 AVAGDDLYLPRLIQA

-110 RVFGAGVGLGA
+110 RVFGAAVGLGA

-127 YGPLIYFG
+127 YGPFIYFG

-150 VLWVLMAGRY
+150 VL
-160 LLAGILLG
+160 LLAVGTGGWTRWLAAGILLG

-173 VANILLFVPVLLGWI
+173 VANVLLFAPVLLGYLYWRQRR
-188 FAFGGGPTPLAPLPK
+188 L
-203 RKGGTASAPP
+203 RPP
-213 SLAERGTGLRS
+213 
-224 PHRLTAA
+224 

-249 WVVGGD
+249 WAVGGD
-255 LVLISHNAGINFYI
+255 SVLISHNAGINFYI

-282 PGRDWVELVEMPERR
+282 PGRAWAELVEMPEHR
-297 AGIEQPSAKSRYFFG
+297 AGIEQPSAKSRYFFA

-323 DFLGLLAYKGYLF
+323 DFLGLLAHKSYLF
-336 LRGDEIPRN
+336 LHGAEIPRN
-345 RDLYFARND
+345 RDLYFARNN
-354 SALLSVLL
+354 SALLSILL

-386 RSSEKL
+386 RTSE
-392 SENPLWVALSRIPSF
+392 SP
-407 PRKRESSGGRDGT
+407 
-420 QHFQT
+420 
-425 ASEPVEGRLLALF
+425 EGRLLALF
-438 VACYALSVVLFFVTG
+438 VACYAFSVVLFFVTG

-476 RPWPALAAVVG
+476 RPWPALAAVAA

-498 MDREGNAHEHY
+498 MDRAGDAHEHY
-509 YLGYAYEE
+509 YLGYAYEK

-523 AARHYRRAIARDS
+523 AARHYRHAIAHDP

-552 ERYGKAI
+552 ERYGKAL
-559 ELYRHYLKTQPHDVD
+559 ELYRRYLETQPHDADV
-574 MRFRL
+574 RFLL

-586 RRYDEAAA
+586 RRYDAAAA

-600 TARPNWAAAHG
+600 AARPNWAAAHG

-618 MADQPQRAARAYS
+618 MADQPQRAAQAYS

-649 LYAEQGQN
+649 LYAAQGQN
-657 REAIAEFEQLVQR
+657 RKAIAEFEQLVLR
-670 EPHVPEYPTRLA
+670 EPHAPEYPTRLA

-693 MALRQTDGMAE
+693 MALEQTDRLVKAE
-704 AEELLRRAIALNA
+704 KLLRRAIALDA
-717 KVAHPHWSLGML
+717 KAAHPHWSLGML

-740 PLFEHLL
+740 PLFEQLL

-760 GHLYQRTGRPADADA
+760 GHLYQHTGRQTDAET

-782 SQRAH
+782 SQRAY
-787 RIEKVVRREMEAQI
+787 RMEKVARREMEAQI

>member
-1 MNITRRWM
+1 M
-9 FTGLVAVFALALAVR
+9 GVVAVFALALSAR

-37 TAPVVDARTYT
+37 TAPVVDARTYV
-48 EDARYFSDVSFAGRP
+48 EEARYLSEVSFAGRP

-80 AVSGDDLYLPRLIQA
+80 VLAGDDLYLPRLIQA

-110 RVFGAGVGLGA
+110 RVFGAGIGLGA

-127 YGPLIYFG
+127 YGPFIYFG

-150 VLWVLMAGRY
+150 VLLLVIGEGGWARWLAAGV
-160 LLAGILLG
+160 LLG

-173 VANILLFVPVLLGWI
+173 VANVLLFVPVLLGYLYWRQRQ
-188 FAFGGGPTPLAPLPK
+188 L
-203 RKGGTASAPP
+203 RPP
-213 SLAERGTGLRS
+213 V
-224 PHRLTAA
+224 
-231 ALLLLGCALVI
+231 LLLLGCALVI

-249 WVVGGD
+249 WAVGGD

-269 GNNADYEQTTRIR
+269 GNNASYEQTTRIR
-282 PGRDWVELVEMPERR
+282 PGRDWAELVEMPERR
-297 AGIEQPSAKSRYFFG
+297 AGIEQPSAKSRYFFA
-312 QSWQYITSEPL
+312 QSWQYITSAPL
-323 DFLGLLAYKGYLF
+323 DFTGLLAYKGYLF

-354 SALLSVLL
+354 SSLLSILL

-367 AFPFGLVAP
+367 AFPFGLIAP
-376 LALLGLFAVL
+376 LALLGLFAFL
-386 RSSEKL
+386 RTSE
-392 SENPLWVALSRIPSF
+392 SP
-407 PRKRESSGGRDGT
+407 
-420 QHFQT
+420 
-425 ASEPVEGRLLALF
+425 EGRLLALF
-438 VACYALSVVLFFVTG
+438 VACYALSVILFFVTG
-453 RYRLPTVPVL
+453 RYRLPAVPVL

-476 RPWPALAAVVG
+476 RPWPALAPVAA
-487 LLIFCNVATGA
+487 LLVFCNVATGA
-498 MDREGNAHEHY
+498 MNREGDAHEHY

-523 AARHYRRAIARDS
+523 AARHYRHAIARDS

-559 ELYRHYLKTQPHDVD
+559 ELYRRYLKTQPHDVD
-574 MRFRL
+574 VRFLL

-586 RRYDEAAA
+586 RRYDAAA
-594 AYSEVA
+594 ATYSEVA
-600 TARPNWAAAHG
+600 AARPNWAAAHG

-618 MADQPQRAARAYS
+618 MADQPQRAAQAYS

-657 REAIAEFEQLVQR
+657 HKAVAELEQLVQR

-682 DLLIQLEQGTG
+682 DLFIQLEQGTG
-693 MALRQTDGMAE
+693 MILGQTDRLAE
-704 AEELLRRAIALNA
+704 AEKLLRRAIALDS

-760 GHLYQRTGRPADADA
+760 GHLYQRTGRQADAEA

-782 SQRAH
+782 SQRAY
-787 RIEKVVRREMEAQI
+787 RMEKVARREMEAQI

>member
-1 MNITRRWM
+1 MARRWM
-9 FTGLVAVFALALAVR
+9 FVGMVAVFALALSAR

-37 TAPVVDARTYT
+37 TAPVVDARTYA
-48 EDARYFSDVSFAGRP
+48 EEARYLSEVSFAGRP

-80 AVSGDDLYLPRLIQA
+80 TLAGDDLYLPRLIQA

-110 RVFGAGVGLGA
+110 RVFGAGIGLGA
-121 GFAAAL
+121 GIAAAL

-150 VLWVLMAGRY
+150 VL
-160 LLAGILLG
+160 LLAVGEGGWARWLAAGVLLG

-173 VANILLFVPVLLGWI
+173 VANVLLFAPVLLGYLYWRQRRLRPV
-188 FAFGGGPTPLAPLPK
+188 AF
-203 RKGGTASAPP
+203 
-213 SLAERGTGLRS
+213 
-224 PHRLTAA
+224 
-231 ALLLLGCALVI
+231 LLLGCALVI
-242 APVAYRN
+242 APVTYRN
-249 WVVGGD
+249 WAVGGD

-282 PGRDWVELVEMPERR
+282 PGRAWAELVEMPERR
-297 AGIEQPSAKSRYFFG
+297 AGIDQPSAKSRYFFA
-312 QSWQYITSEPL
+312 QSWQYMTSEPL

-354 SALLSVLL
+354 SSLLSILL

-376 LALLGLFAVL
+376 LALLGLFAFL
-386 RSSEKL
+386 RS
-392 SENPLWVALSRIPSF
+392 P
-407 PRKRESSGGRDGT
+407 
-420 QHFQT
+420 
-425 ASEPVEGRLLALF
+425 EPPEGRLLGLF

-453 RYRLPTVPVL
+453 RYRLPAAPVL
-463 LLFAACGVRVLWQ
+463 LLFAACGVRALWH
-476 RPWPALAAVVG
+476 RPWPTLAAVAS

-498 MDREGNAHEHY
+498 MDQEGDAHEHY

-523 AARHYRRAIARDS
+523 AARHYRHAIARDP

-559 ELYRHYLKTQPHDVD
+559 DLYRRYLKTQPNDAD
-574 MRFRL
+574 MRFLL

-600 TARPNWAAAHG
+600 AARPNWAAAHG

-618 MADQPQRAARAYS
+618 MTDQPQRATRAYS
-631 RTLELNPDSTLVR
+631 RTLKLNPDSTLVR

-649 LYAEQGQN
+649 LYAAQGQN
-657 REAIAEFEQLVQR
+657 REAIAEFEQLMQR

-682 DLLIQLEQGTG
+682 DLLIQFEQGTS
-693 MALRQTDGMAE
+693 MALGQTDRLAE
-704 AEELLRRAIALNA
+704 AEKLLRRSIALDPKA
-717 KVAHPHWSLGML
+717 AHPHWSLGML

-760 GHLYQRTGRPADADA
+760 GHLYQRTGRQADADA

-787 RIEKVVRREMEAQI
+787 RIEKVARREMEAQI

>member
-1 MNITRRWM
+1 MTRRWM
-9 FTGLVAVFALALAVR
+9 FVGVVAVFALALSAR

-48 EDARYFSDVSFAGRP
+48 EDARYLSDVSFAGRP
-63 APFWQPPLYP
+63 APCWQPPLYP

-80 AVSGDDLYLPRLIQA
+80 AFAGDDLYLPRLIQA
-95 VIGALVCVLICLLGY
+95 VIGALVCVLICLLGH
-110 RVFGAGVGLGA
+110 RVFGAGVGVGA

-150 VLWVLMAGRY
+150 VL
-160 LLAGILLG
+160 LLAVGEGGWGRWLAAGVLLG

-173 VANILLFVPVLLGWI
+173 VANVLLFAPVLLGYLYWRQRQ
-188 FAFGGGPTPLAPLPK
+188 FRPPAF
-203 RKGGTASAPP
+203 
-213 SLAERGTGLRS
+213 
-224 PHRLTAA
+224 
-231 ALLLLGCALVI
+231 LLLGCALII

-249 WVVGGD
+249 WAVGGD

-297 AGIEQPSAKSRYFFG
+297 AGIEQPSAKSRYFFA
-312 QSWQYITSEPL
+312 QSWQYITSAPL
-323 DFLGLLAYKGYLF
+323 DFAGLLAYKGYLF

-354 SALLSVLL
+354 SSLLSILL

-367 AFPFGLVAP
+367 AFPFGLIAP
-376 LALLGLFAVL
+376 LALLGLFAFL
-386 RSSEKL
+386 RCSE
-392 SENPLWVALSRIPSF
+392 SP
-407 PRKRESSGGRDGT
+407 
-420 QHFQT
+420 
-425 ASEPVEGRLLALF
+425 EGRLLALF

-453 RYRLPTVPVL
+453 RYRLPAIPVL
-463 LLFAACGVRVLWQ
+463 LLFAACGVRFLWH
-476 RPWPALAAVVG
+476 RPWPVLAAVAG
-487 LLIFCNVATGA
+487 LLVFCNLATGA

-543 ALAALHGEA
+543 GLAALHGEA
-552 ERYGKAI
+552 ERYGKAMD
-559 ELYRHYLKTQPHDVD
+559 LYRRYLKTQPHDVAV
-574 MRFRL
+574 RFLL

-586 RRYDEAAA
+586 RRYDAAAA

-600 TARPNWAAAHG
+600 AARPNWAAAHG

-618 MADQPQRAARAYS
+618 MTDQPQRAARSYS

-649 LYAEQGQN
+649 LYAEQGQH

-682 DLLIQLEQGTG
+682 DLLIQLAQGTG
-693 MALRQTDGMAE
+693 MTLGQTGQLAE
-704 AEELLRRAIALNA
+704 AEKLLRRAIELDSKA
-717 KVAHPHWSLGML
+717 AHPHWSLGML

-747 QIAPRDYQAHLFL
+747 QIAPRDYQTHLFL
-760 GHLYQRTGRPADADA
+760 GHLYQRTGRQADADA

-787 RIEKVVRREMEAQI
+787 RMEKVARREMEAQI

>member
-1 MNITRRWM
+1 M
-9 FTGLVAVFALALAVR
+9 GVVAVFALALSAR

-48 EDARYFSDVSFAGRP
+48 EEAHYLSDVSFAGRP

-80 AVSGDDLYLPRLIQA
+80 ALAGDDLYLPRLIQA
-95 VIGALVCVLICLLGY
+95 VLGALICVLICLLGD
-110 RVFGAGVGLGA
+110 RVFGAKIGLGA

-141 LLACCLNLL
+141 LLACGLNLL
-150 VLWVLMAGRY
+150 VLLLVIGEGGWVRWLAAGV
-160 LLAGILLG
+160 LLG

-173 VANILLFVPVLLGWI
+173 VANVLLFAPVLLGYLYWRQRRLRPP
-188 FAFGGGPTPLAPLPK
+188 AF
-203 RKGGTASAPP
+203 
-213 SLAERGTGLRS
+213 
-224 PHRLTAA
+224 
-231 ALLLLGCALVI
+231 LLLGCALVI

-249 WVVGGD
+249 WAVGGD

-297 AGIEQPSAKSRYFFG
+297 AGIELPSAKSRYFFA
-312 QSWQYITSEPL
+312 QSWQYMTSEPL

-354 SALLSVLL
+354 SSLLSILL

-376 LALLGLFAVL
+376 LALLGLFAFL
-386 RSSEKL
+386 RTSE
-392 SENPLWVALSRIPSF
+392 SP
-407 PRKRESSGGRDGT
+407 
-420 QHFQT
+420 
-425 ASEPVEGRLLALF
+425 EGRLLALF
-438 VACYALSVVLFFVTG
+438 AACYALSVVLFFVTG
-453 RYRLPTVPVL
+453 RYRLPAVPVL
-463 LLFAACGVRVLWQ
+463 LLFAAYGMRVLWQ
-476 RPWPALAAVVG
+476 RPWPALVAVAA

-509 YLGYAYEE
+509 YLGHAYEK

-523 AARHYRRAIARDS
+523 AARHYRRAIDRDP

-559 ELYRHYLKTQPHDVD
+559 DLYRHYLKTQPKDVD
-574 MRFRL
+574 VRFLL

-594 AYSEVA
+594 AYSEAAA
-600 TARPNWAAAHG
+600 TRPNWAAAHG

-649 LYAEQGQN
+649 LYAEQGQH

-670 EPHVPEYPTRLA
+670 EPHLPEYPTRLA

-693 MALRQTDGMAE
+693 MALGQTDQLAE
-704 AEELLRRAIALNA
+704 AEKLLRRALALNA
-717 KVAHPHWSLGML
+717 KTAHPHWSLGML

-747 QIAPRDYQAHLFL
+747 QIAPHDYQAHLFL
-760 GHLYQRTGRPADADA
+760 GHLYQRTGRQADADA

-787 RIEKVVRREMEAQI
+787 RIEKVARREMEAQI

>member
-1 MNITRRWM
+1 M
-9 FTGLVAVFALALAVR
+9 GVVAVFALALSAR

-48 EDARYFSDVSFAGRP
+48 EEAHYLSDVSFAGRS

-80 AVSGDDLYLPRLIQA
+80 ALAGDDLYLPRLIQA
-95 VIGALVCVLICLLGY
+95 VLGALICVLICLLGD
-110 RVFGAGVGLGA
+110 RVFGAKIGLGA
-121 GFAAAL
+121 GVAAAL

-150 VLWVLMAGRY
+150 VLLLVIGEGGWVRWLAAGV
-160 LLAGILLG
+160 LLG

-173 VANILLFVPVLLGWI
+173 VANVLLFAPVLLGYLYW
-188 FAFGGGPTPLAPLPK
+188 
-203 RKGGTASAPP
+203 RQ
-213 SLAERGTGLRS
+213 RRLRS
-224 PHRLTAA
+224 PAF
-231 ALLLLGCALVI
+231 LLLGCALVI

-249 WVVGGD
+249 WAVGGD

-282 PGRDWVELVEMPERR
+282 PGRDWAELVEMPERR
-297 AGIEQPSAKSRYFFG
+297 AGIELPSAKSRYFFA
-312 QSWQYITSEPL
+312 QSWQYMTSEPL

-354 SALLSVLL
+354 SSLLSILL

-376 LALLGLFAVL
+376 LALLGLFAFL
-386 RSSEKL
+386 RTSE
-392 SENPLWVALSRIPSF
+392 SP
-407 PRKRESSGGRDGT
+407 
-420 QHFQT
+420 
-425 ASEPVEGRLLALF
+425 EGRLLALF
-438 VACYALSVVLFFVTG
+438 AACYALSVVLFFVTG
-453 RYRLPTVPVL
+453 RYRLPAVPVL
-463 LLFAACGVRVLWQ
+463 LLFAAYGMRVLWQ
-476 RPWPALAAVVG
+476 RPWPALVAVAA

-509 YLGYAYEE
+509 YLGHAYEK

-523 AARHYRRAIARDS
+523 AARHYRRAIDRDP

-559 ELYRHYLKTQPHDVD
+559 DLYRHYLKTQPKDVD
-574 MRFRL
+574 VRFLL

-600 TARPNWAAAHG
+600 ATRPNWAAAHG

-649 LYAEQGQN
+649 LYAEQGQH
-657 REAIAEFEQLVQR
+657 REAIAELEQLVQR

-693 MALRQTDGMAE
+693 MALGQTDQLAE
-704 AEELLRRAIALNA
+704 AEKLLRRALALNA
-717 KVAHPHWSLGML
+717 KTAHPHWSLGML

-747 QIAPRDYQAHLFL
+747 QIAPHDYQAHLFL
-760 GHLYQRTGRPADADA
+760 GHLYQRTGRQADADA

-787 RIEKVVRREMEAQI
+787 RIEKVARREMEAQI

>member
-1 MNITRRWM
+1 MARRWM
-9 FTGLVAVFALALAVR
+9 FMGVVAVFALALSAR

-48 EDARYFSDVSFAGRP
+48 EEARYLSDVSFAGRP
-63 APFWQPPLYP
+63 EPFWQPPLYP
-73 VLLGVLF
+73 VLLGGLF
-80 AVSGDDLYLPRLIQA
+80 ALAGDDLYLPRLIQA

-150 VLWVLMAGRY
+150 VLLLVVGAGGWARW
-160 LLAGILLG
+160 LAAGALLG

-173 VANILLFVPVLLGWI
+173 VANVLLFAPVLLGYLYWRQRRLRPA
-188 FAFGGGPTPLAPLPK
+188 AF
-203 RKGGTASAPP
+203 
-213 SLAERGTGLRS
+213 
-224 PHRLTAA
+224 
-231 ALLLLGCALVI
+231 LLLGCALVI

-249 WVVGGD
+249 WAVGGD

-297 AGIEQPSAKSRYFFG
+297 AGIEQPSAKSRYFFA

-354 SALLSVLL
+354 SSLLSILL

-376 LALLGLFAVL
+376 LALLGIFAFL
-386 RSSEKL
+386 RSPEA
-392 SENPLWVALSRIPSF
+392 P
-407 PRKRESSGGRDGT
+407 
-420 QHFQT
+420 
-425 ASEPVEGRLLALF
+425 EGRLLALF
-438 VACYALSVVLFFVTG
+438 VACYALSVVLFFVTA
-453 RYRLPTVPVL
+453 RYRLPAVPVL
-463 LLFAACGVRVLWQ
+463 LLFAACGARALWH
-476 RPWPALAAVVG
+476 RPWPALPALAA
-487 LLIFCNVATGA
+487 LLVFCNVATGA
-498 MDREGNAHEHY
+498 MDREGDAHEHY

-523 AARHYRRAIARDS
+523 AARHYRRAIDRDP

-543 ALAALHGEA
+543 ALAALHAEA

-559 ELYRHYLKTQPHDVD
+559 DLYRRYLKTQPNDAD
-574 MRFRL
+574 MRFLL

-618 MADQPQRAARAYS
+618 MTDQPQRATRAYS

-649 LYAEQGQN
+649 LYAAQGQN
-657 REAIAEFEQLVQR
+657 REAIAEFKQLMQR

-682 DLLIQLEQGTG
+682 DLLIRLEQGMG
-693 MALRQTDGMAE
+693 MTLGQTDRLAE
-704 AEELLRRAIALNA
+704 AEKLLRHAIALDSKA
-717 KVAHPHWSLGML
+717 AHPHWSLGML

-747 QIAPRDYQAHLFL
+747 QVAPRDYQAHLFL
-760 GHLYQRTGRPADADA
+760 GHLYQRTGRQSDADA

-787 RIEKVVRREMEAQI
+787 RIEKVARREMEAQI
-801 EQIFGG
+801 EDLFGR

>member
-1 MNITRRWM
+1 M
-9 FTGLVAVFALALAVR
+9 GVVAVFALALSAR

-48 EDARYFSDVSFAGRP
+48 EEARYLSEVSFAGRP

-73 VLLGVLF
+73 VLLGGLF
-80 AVSGDDLYLPRLIQA
+80 ALAGDDLYLPRLIQA
-95 VIGALVCVLICLLGY
+95 VIGALVCVLICLLGH

-150 VLWVLMAGRY
+150 VL
-160 LLAGILLG
+160 LLAIGAGSWARWLAVGVLLG

-173 VANILLFVPVLLGWI
+173 VANALLFAPVLLGYLYWRQRRLRPP
-188 FAFGGGPTPLAPLPK
+188 AF
-203 RKGGTASAPP
+203 
-213 SLAERGTGLRS
+213 
-224 PHRLTAA
+224 
-231 ALLLLGCALVI
+231 LLLGCALVI

-249 WVVGGD
+249 WAVGGD

-269 GNNADYEQTTRIR
+269 GNNANYEQTTRIR
-282 PGRDWVELVEMPERR
+282 PGRDWAELVEMPERR
-297 AGIEQPSAKSRYFFG
+297 AGIEQPSAKSRYFFA

-323 DFLGLLAYKGYLF
+323 DFTGLLAYKGYLF

-354 SALLSVLL
+354 SSLLSILL

-367 AFPFGLVAP
+367 AFPFGLVVP
-376 LALLGLFAVL
+376 LALLGLIAFL
-386 RSSEKL
+386 RTSE
-392 SENPLWVALSRIPSF
+392 SP
-407 PRKRESSGGRDGT
+407 
-420 QHFQT
+420 
-425 ASEPVEGRLLALF
+425 EGRLLALF
-438 VACYALSVVLFFVTG
+438 VACYALSVILFFVTG
-453 RYRLPTVPVL
+453 RYRLPAVPVL
-463 LLFAACGVRVLWQ
+463 LLFAACGVRVLWH
-476 RPWPALAAVVG
+476 RPWPALVACAA
-487 LLIFCNVATGA
+487 LLVFCNVATGA
-498 MDREGNAHEHY
+498 MDQEGNAHEHY

-523 AARHYRRAIARDS
+523 AARHYRRAIARDP

-543 ALAALHGEA
+543 AFAALHAEA

-559 ELYRHYLKTQPHDVD
+559 DLYRRYLETQPNDVD
-574 MRFRL
+574 VRFLL

-586 RRYDEAAA
+586 RHYDEAAA

-600 TARPNWAAAHG
+600 AARPNWAAAHG

-649 LYAEQGQN
+649 LYAEQGQY

-670 EPHVPEYPTRLA
+670 EPHVPEYPARLA

-693 MALRQTDGMAE
+693 MALGQTSRLAE
-704 AEELLRRAIALNA
+704 AERILRRAIALDSKA
-717 KVAHPHWSLGML
+717 AHPHWSLGML

-760 GHLYQRTGRPADADA
+760 GHLYQRTGRQADADA

-782 SQRAH
+782 SQRAY
-787 RIEKVVRREMEAQI
+787 RMEKVARREMEAQI

>member
-1 MNITRRWM
+1 M
-9 FTGLVAVFALALAVR
+9 FTGLVAVFALALSAR

-48 EDARYFSDVSFAGRP
+48 EDARYLSDVSFAGRP

-80 AVSGDDLYLPRLIQA
+80 AVAGDDLYLPRLIQA

-110 RVFGAGVGLGA
+110 RVFGAGIGLGA

-173 VANILLFVPVLLGWI
+173 VANILLFVPVLLGWVL
-188 FAFGGGPTPLAPLPK
+188 AFGRGPTPLAPLPT

-213 SLAERGTGLRS
+213 FRAGSRPTS
-224 PHRLTAA
+224 RLTAA

-249 WVVGGD
+249 WAVGGD

-282 PGRDWVELVEMPERR
+282 PGRDWAELVEMPERR

-312 QSWQYITSEPL
+312 QSWQYITAEPL
-323 DFLGLLAYKGYLF
+323 DFTGLLAYKSYLF

-354 SALLSVLL
+354 SSLLSILL

-376 LALLGLFAVL
+376 LALVGLFAVL

-392 SENPLWVALSRIPSF
+392 SENPPWAALSRIPSWAALSRIPSF
-407 PRKRESSGGRDGT
+407 PRKRESSELHIRDGT
-420 QHFQT
+420 QRFQT

-438 VACYALSVVLFFVTG
+438 VACYALSVILFFVTG
-453 RYRLPTVPVL
+453 RYRLPAVPVL
-463 LLFAACGVRVLWQ
+463 LLFAACGVRFLWH
-476 RPWPALAAVVG
+476 RPWPALAAVAG
-487 LLIFCNVATGA
+487 LLVFCNVATGA
-498 MDREGNAHEHY
+498 MDLEGNAHEHY

-552 ERYGKAI
+552 KRYDKAI
-559 ELYRHYLKTQPHDVD
+559 DLYRRYLKTQTHDVD
-574 MRFRL
+574 IRFLL

-594 AYSEVA
+594 SYSEVA
-600 TARPNWAAAHG
+600 AARPNWAAAHG

-618 MADQPQRAARAYS
+618 MADQPQRAAASYR

-649 LYAEQGQN
+649 LYAGQGQN

-670 EPHVPEYPTRLA
+670 EPHVPEHPTRLA
-682 DLLIQLEQGTG
+682 DLIIQLEQGEG
-693 MALRQTDGMAE
+693 MTLEQTDRLAE
-704 AEELLRRAIALNA
+704 AEKLLRRAIALDSKA
-717 KVAHPHWSLGML
+717 AHPHWSLGML

-760 GHLYQRTGRPADADA
+760 GHLYQRTGRQADADA

-787 RIEKVVRREMEAQI
+787 RIEKVARREMEAQI

>member
-1 MNITRRWM
+1 MARRSV
-9 FTGLVAVFALALAVR
+9 FYGVVAVFALALSAR

-73 VLLGVLF
+73 MLLGVLF
-80 AVSGDDLYLPRLIQA
+80 ALAGDDLYLPRLIQA
-95 VIGALVCVLICLLGY
+95 VLGALVCVLISLLGL

-141 LLACCLNLL
+141 LLACCLNVLVLLL
-150 VLWVLMAGRY
+150 VIGAGGWQRA
-160 LLAGILLG
+160 LAAGVLLG

-173 VANILLFVPVLLGWI
+173 VANVLLCAPVLLGY
-188 FAFGGGPTPLAPLPK
+188 LYY
-203 RKGGTASAPP
+203 RQ
-213 SLAERGTGLRS
+213 RRLRS
-224 PHRLTAA
+224 P

-249 WVVGGD
+249 WAVGGD
-255 LVLISHNAGINFYI
+255 RVLISHNAGINFYI
-269 GNNADYEQTTRIR
+269 GNNANFEQTTRIR
-282 PGRDWVELVEMPERR
+282 PGRAWAELVEMPERR
-297 AGIEQPSAKSRYFFG
+297 AGLEQPSAKSRYFFA
-312 QSWQYITSEPL
+312 QSWQYITAEPL
-323 DFLGLLAYKGYLF
+323 DFLGLLAHKGYLF

-354 SALLSVLL
+354 SALLSILL

-376 LALLGLFAVL
+376 LALVGLFGVV
-386 RSSEKL
+386 RSS
-392 SENPLWVALSRIPSF
+392 SP
-407 PRKRESSGGRDGT
+407 
-420 QHFQT
+420 
-425 ASEPVEGRLLALF
+425 EGRLLALF

-453 RYRLPTVPVL
+453 RYRLPAVPVL
-463 LLFAACGVRVLWQ
+463 LLFAACGVRVLWH
-476 RPWPALAAVVG
+476 RPRPELAAFAA
-487 LLIFCNVATGA
+487 LLVFCNVATGA
-498 MDREGNAHEHY
+498 MDSAGNAHEHY

-523 AARHYRRAIARDS
+523 AARHYRRAMVRDPS
-536 TFAEPLL
+536 FAEPLL

-552 ERYGKAI
+552 ERYDEAMA
-559 ELYRHYLKTQPHDVD
+559 LYRQYLRAQPHDADV
-574 MRFRL
+574 RFLL

-600 TARPNWAAAHG
+600 AVRPNWAAAHG

-618 MADQPQRAARAYS
+618 MTDQPQRAAQCYR

-649 LYAEQGQN
+649 LYAEQGQH
-657 REAIAEFEQLVQR
+657 RAARDEFEQLVQR
-670 EPHVPEYPTRLA
+670 EPHMPEYPTRLA
-682 DLLIQLEQGTG
+682 DLLIQLEQGPS
-693 MALRQTDGMAE
+693 MALGTTERLADAE
-704 AEELLRRAIALNA
+704 KLLRRALALA
-717 KVAHPHWSLGML
+717 PKAAHPHWSLGML
-729 YARQGRYAEAV
+729 YARQARYPEAV

-747 QIAPRDYQAHLFL
+747 QIAPHDYQAHLFL
-760 GHLYQRTGRPADADA
+760 GHLYQRTGRPADAAA

-782 SQRAH
+782 GQRAY
-787 RIEKVVRREMEAQI
+787 RLKKVVRREMEAQI